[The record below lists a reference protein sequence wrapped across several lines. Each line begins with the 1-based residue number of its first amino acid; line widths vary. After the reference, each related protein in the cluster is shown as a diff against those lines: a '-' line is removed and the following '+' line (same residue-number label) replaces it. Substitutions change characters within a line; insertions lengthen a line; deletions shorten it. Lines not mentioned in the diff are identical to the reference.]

1 MFSGDHVM
9 GWSTTIVA
17 PPDGAMSDY
26 MNSLDKLGARKESAL
41 SARPWRRR
49 SARRRASSPG

>member
-26 MNSLDKLGARKESAL
+26 MNSLHKLAQAQASRSTCPAM
-41 SARPWRRR
+41 AAR
-49 SARRRASSPG
+49 SATRRASSPG